1 MEQKRKKEAEI
12 TTLRR
17 VQQSEC
23 RRLLSKFPYTF
34 NTVGEKS
41 QAPALLIMPQI
52 YTAFKKNVDTWYWL
66 GDMSS
71 QRFVHKDQGY
81 VVIIRLHVQHKDL
94 PVHCMC
100 TCSVKVMIWRKKRCI
115 PYNNRSLKYLL
126 DNN

>member
-52 YTAFKKNVDTWYWL
+52 YTAFKKNVDLDT
-66 GDMSS
+66 DMEI
-71 QRFVHKDQGY
+71 V
-81 VVIIRLHVQHKDL
+81 
-94 PVHCMC
+94 
-100 TCSVKVMIWRKKRCI
+100 
-115 PYNNRSLKYLL
+115 
-126 DNN
+126 